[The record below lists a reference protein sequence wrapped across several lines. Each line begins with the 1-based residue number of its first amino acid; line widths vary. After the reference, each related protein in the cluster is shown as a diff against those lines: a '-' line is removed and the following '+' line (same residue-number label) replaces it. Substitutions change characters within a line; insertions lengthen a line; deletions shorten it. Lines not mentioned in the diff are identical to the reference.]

1 MQYVFLKDFG
11 GTETGERR
19 YVKGQVVEHVR
30 SDFITR
36 GIVAQL
42 PEPQPESWP
51 EVYTEPEPAS
61 EVTPFV
67 ITKRHKRGRS
77 K

>member
-1 MQYVFLKDFG
+1 MKYVFLKDFG

-30 SDFITR
+30 SDFVAR
-36 GIVAQL
+36 GIVAL
-42 PEPQPESWP
+42 VP
-51 EVYTEPEPAS
+51 EPEPVLVPEPEPVS